1 MTNGVVLTVEHLR
14 KTYGKR
20 DVLKDVSF
28 TLKKGTATALV
39 GPNGAGK
46 TTLIRI
52 LAGLVYP
59 EEGSISLFDSSHD
72 KELREA
78 RKKVGFIA
86 GAAFGYDNLSVIR
99 NLDLEAE
106 LYGKPD
112 REWISKLRQELRLT
126 EEFGI
131 AAGEKLKY
139 LSLGQKG
146 RYAMAAVLVHKPELL
161 ILDEPLVGIDRE
173 NVKIVSDLLNRLR
186 DEGVTMLLSGHVAEQ
201 LRKICTHA
209 LLLDQGVMTG
219 PVPMEE
225 AAKEEEERETP

>member
-1 MTNGVVLTVEHLR
+1 MTNSVVLTVEHLR

-28 TLKKGTATALV
+28 TLEEGTATALV

-59 EEGSISLFDSSHD
+59 EEGNISIFGSSDD
-72 KELREA
+72 KGLREA
-78 RKKVGFIA
+78 RKQVGFIV
-86 GAAFGYDNLSVIR
+86 GTAFGYDSMSVSK

-112 REWISKLRQELRLT
+112 QEWIRELRQELRLT
-126 EEFGI
+126 EEFSI

-146 RYAMAAVLVHKPELL
+146 RYALAAALVHKPKLL
-161 ILDEPLVGIDRE
+161 VLDEPLVGIDKE
-173 NVKIVSDLLNRLR
+173 NVNIVSDLLNRLR
-186 DEGVTMLLSGHVAEQ
+186 EEDVAMLLSGHVAEQ

-209 LLLDQGVMTG
+209 LLLENGIMRG
-219 PVPMEE
+219 PVPIEE
-225 AAKEEEERETP
+225 VAEEDGE

>member
-1 MTNGVVLTVEHLR
+1 MMSKTLLAVEHLR
-14 KTYGKR
+14 KTFGKR

-28 TLKKGTATALV
+28 TLEEGTATALV

-59 EEGSISLFDSSHD
+59 EQGRVSIFGSSND

-78 RKKVGFIA
+78 RKQVGFIV
-86 GAAFGYDNLSVIR
+86 GTAFGYDSMSVSK

-106 LYGKPD
+106 LYGKPN
-112 REWISKLRQELRLT
+112 REWIRELRQELRLT

-131 AAGEKLKY
+131 SAGEKLKY

-146 RYAMAAVLVHKPELL
+146 RYALAAALVHKPKIL

-173 NVKIVSDLLNRLR
+173 NVNIVSDFLNRLR
-186 DEGVTMLLSGHVAEQ
+186 DEGVAMLLSGHVAEQ
-201 LRKICTHA
+201 LQKICTHA
-209 LLLDQGVMTG
+209 LLLAEGIMQG
-219 PVPMEE
+219 PVPIEE
-225 AAKEEEERETP
+225 VAEAEEGE

>member
-1 MTNGVVLTVEHLR
+1 MTKGTVLTVEHLQ

-28 TLKKGTATALV
+28 TLEEGTATALV

-52 LAGLVYP
+52 LAGLVMP
-59 EEGSISLFDSSHD
+59 EKGRISLLGSTND

-78 RKKVGFIA
+78 RKKVGFIV
-86 GAAFGYDNLSVIR
+86 GTAFGYDNMSVSK

-112 REWISKLRQELRLT
+112 WEWIKELRTELRLT

-131 AAGEKLKY
+131 AAGEKLKL

-146 RYAMAAVLVHKPELL
+146 RYALAAALVHKPKLL
-161 ILDEPLVGIDRE
+161 ILDEPLVGIDKE
-173 NVKIVSDLLNRLR
+173 NVNIVSNLLTRLR
-186 DEGVTMLLSGHVAEQ
+186 EEGVAMLLSGHVAEQ
-201 LRKICTHA
+201 LQKICTHA
-209 LLLDQGVMTG
+209 LLLEEGTMRG
-219 PVPMEE
+219 PVPIEE
-225 AAKEEEERETP
+225 VAEEEGE

>member
-1 MTNGVVLTVEHLR
+1 MTNGIVLTVEHLR

-28 TLKKGTATALV
+28 TLEAGTATALV

-52 LAGLVYP
+52 LAGLVVP
-59 EEGSISLFDSSHD
+59 EAGKVSLFGSANE

-78 RKKVGFIA
+78 RKRVGFIV
-86 GAAFGYDNLSVIR
+86 GAAFGYDSMSISR

-112 REWISKLRQELRLT
+112 REWIGELRRELRLT
-126 EEFGI
+126 EEYNI
-131 AAGEKLKY
+131 PAGAKLKY

-146 RYAMAAVLVHKPELL
+146 RYALAAALVHKPKLL

-186 DEGVTMLLSGHVAEQ
+186 EEGVAMLLSGHVAEQ
-201 LRKICTHA
+201 LRQICTHA
-209 LLLDQGVMTG
+209 LLLEEGTMRG
-219 PVPMEE
+219 PLPMEE
-225 AAKEEEERETP
+225 VAEEEGE

>member
-1 MTNGVVLTVEHLR
+1 MTNHVVLTVEHLR

-28 TLKKGTATALV
+28 VLEEGTATALV

-59 EEGSISLFDSSHD
+59 EQGSVSIFGSSDD

-78 RKKVGFIA
+78 RKQVGFIV
-86 GAAFGYDNLSVIR
+86 GTAFGYDSMSVSK

-112 REWISKLRQELRLT
+112 RQWIKELRQELRLT

-131 AAGEKLKY
+131 AAGERLKH
-139 LSLGQKG
+139 LSLVQKG
-146 RYAMAAVLVHKPELL
+146 RYALAAALVHKPMLL

-173 NVKIVSDLLNRLR
+173 NVSIVSDLLNRLR
-186 DEGVTMLLSGHVAEQ
+186 DEGVAMLLSGHVAEQ

-209 LLLDQGVMTG
+209 LLLEEGVMRG
-219 PVPMEE
+219 PVSIEEVAEEE
-225 AAKEEEERETP
+225 AGE

>member
-1 MTNGVVLTVEHLR
+1 MTKGTVLTVEHLQ

-28 TLKKGTATALV
+28 TLEEGTATALV

-52 LAGLVYP
+52 LAGLVMP
-59 EEGSISLFDSSHD
+59 EKGRISLLGSTND

-78 RKKVGFIA
+78 RKKVGFIV
-86 GAAFGYDNLSVIR
+86 GTAFGYDNMSVSK

-112 REWISKLRQELRLT
+112 WEWIKELRKELRLT

-131 AAGEKLKY
+131 AAGEKLKL

-146 RYAMAAVLVHKPELL
+146 RYALAAALVHKPKLL
-161 ILDEPLVGIDRE
+161 ILDEPLVGIDKE
-173 NVKIVSDLLNRLR
+173 NVNIVSNLLTRLR
-186 DEGVTMLLSGHVAEQ
+186 EEGVAMLLSGHVAEQ
-201 LRKICTHA
+201 LQKICTHA
-209 LLLDQGVMTG
+209 LLLEEGIMRG
-219 PVPMEE
+219 PVPIEE
-225 AAKEEEERETP
+225 VAEEDGE

>member
-1 MTNGVVLTVEHLR
+1 MSDTVLTVEHLR

-28 TLKKGTATALV
+28 ALEEGTSTALV

-59 EEGSISLFDSSHD
+59 EEGKVSLFGSANE

-78 RKKVGFIA
+78 RKKVGFIV
-86 GAAFGYDNLSVIR
+86 GAAFGYDSMSISR

-112 REWISKLRQELRLT
+112 RDWIRELRRELRLT
-126 EEFGI
+126 EEYNIPVG
-131 AAGEKLKY
+131 AKLKY

-146 RYAMAAVLVHKPELL
+146 RYALAAALVHKPKLL

-186 DEGVTMLLSGHVAEQ
+186 EEGVAMLLSGHVAEQ
-201 LRKICTHA
+201 LRQICTHA
-209 LLLDQGVMTG
+209 LLLEEGTIRG

-225 AAKEEEERETP
+225 IAEEEGE